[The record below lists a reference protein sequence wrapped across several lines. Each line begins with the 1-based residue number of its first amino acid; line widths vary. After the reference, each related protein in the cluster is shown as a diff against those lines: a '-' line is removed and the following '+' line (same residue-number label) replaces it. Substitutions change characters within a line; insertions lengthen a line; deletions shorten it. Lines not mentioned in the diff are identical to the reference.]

1 MKIGLGVIIFIF
13 LGVMIFMV
21 RPVGV
26 FVTGESS
33 WAQDGTV
40 KTLTRLPKFPA
51 SLAWSKM
58 FKSKGEVL
66 QEIVDV
72 KLTTYPAKPSI
83 PYRVAKHRTTGIFS
97 TFEPREDQ
105 VKQIAPHYDLFLLIG
120 LRGSLVPIIKKSN
133 PSAKVLMYM
142 ANSLTSV
149 ATLLDPGSV
158 DEENTDWILKN
169 HPNWLLKDS
178 DGKPIQGTSWSPK
191 YWPDPGNKEWQA
203 FFVKKV
209 NKALKETGGLWD
221 GVLFDEF
228 LTTHTSHT
236 ASYVGSSGKQANY
249 ASDQAFQQ
257 AQLEFLRNVVPG
269 LSVPILPNVD
279 SPVLNPTS
287 PAFNP
292 EFFTEVQRIAGGAEA
307 EVFVLHAPD
316 QYGFLEKEMVEVYLD
331 RAKKTPPGKMMILSS
346 PTAGLEGNVERTLYA
361 YFAYLLVAAPERAVY
376 WAFKEGE
383 SSVPHFWFKEFDLDL
398 GLPLGEMQSVG
409 QVWKRDFANT
419 LVVVNPNPEA
429 ASFAFKEIYFDVLG
443 DSVKSPVSLGPNSG
457 ALLMK
462 NKGTVP
468 KAPLLHEVK

>member
-1 MKIGLGVIIFIF
+1 MKIGLGVIF
-13 LGVMIFMV
+13 LGVMIFVV
-21 RPVGV
+21 RSVGV
-26 FVTGESS
+26 MFTGESS

-40 KTLTRLPKFPA
+40 KTLTQLPQFPA
-51 SLAWSKM
+51 SLEWSKM
-58 FKSKGEVL
+58 YKSKAEVL

-72 KLTTYPAKPSI
+72 KLTTYPAKSSI

-97 TFEPREDQ
+97 SFEPREDQ
-105 VKQIAPHYDLFLLIG
+105 IKRIAPHYDLFLLTG
-120 LRGSLVPIIKKSN
+120 LRGTLVPIIKKSN

-149 ATLLDPGSV
+149 ATLLDAGSV

-169 HPNWLLKDS
+169 HPNWLLKGS

-191 YWPDPGNKEWQA
+191 YWPDPGNKDWQA

-228 LTTHTSHT
+228 LTTHTGHT

-316 QYGFLEKEMVEVYLD
+316 QYGFLEK
-331 RAKKTPPGKMMILSS
+331 K
-346 PTAGLEGNVERTLYA
+346 
-361 YFAYLLVAAPERAVY
+361 
-376 WAFKEGE
+376 
-383 SSVPHFWFKEFDLDL
+383 
-398 GLPLGEMQSVG
+398 
-409 QVWKRDFANT
+409 
-419 LVVVNPNPEA
+419 
-429 ASFAFKEIYFDVLG
+429 
-443 DSVKSPVSLGPNSG
+443 
-457 ALLMK
+457 
-462 NKGTVP
+462 
-468 KAPLLHEVK
+468 

>member
-1 MKIGLGVIIFIF
+1 MKIGLEVIFF
-13 LGVMIFMV
+13 LGVMIFVV

-26 FVTGESS
+26 MFTGESS
-33 WAQDGTV
+33 WAQDATV
-40 KTLTRLPKFPA
+40 KTRTQLPPFPA
-51 SLAWSKM
+51 SLALSKM
-58 FKSKGEVL
+58 YKSKGEVL

-72 KLTTYPAKPSI
+72 KLTTYPTKPSI

-97 TFEPREDQ
+97 TFDPREDQ
-105 VKQIAPHYDLFLLIG
+105 IRQIAPHYDLFLLTG

-149 ATLLDPGSV
+149 ATLLDAGSV
-158 DEENTDWILKN
+158 DGENTDWILKN
-169 HPNWLLKDS
+169 HPDWLLKGS

-191 YWPDPGNKEWQA
+191 YWPDPRNKEWQA

-228 LTTHTSHT
+228 LPTHTGHT

-292 EFFTEVQRIAGGAEA
+292 EFFTDVQRIAGGAEA
-307 EVFVLHAPD
+307 EVFALHSPD
-316 QYGFLEKEMVEVYLD
+316 QYGFLEKEMIEVYLD
-331 RAKKTPPGKMMILSS
+331 RAKKTPPGKMMLLNS
-346 PTAGLEGNVERTLYA
+346 PTAGLEGNIERTLYV
-361 YFAYLLVAAPERAVY
+361 YFTYLLVASPGRAVY
-376 WAFKEGE
+376 WGFKEGD
-383 SSVPHFWFKEFDLDL
+383 SSVPHFWFKEFDIDF
-398 GLPLGEMQSVG
+398 GPPLGEMQTVG
-409 QVWKRDFANT
+409 ELWKRDFTNAA
-419 LVVVNPNPEA
+419 VIVNPNQKA
-429 ASFAFKEIYFDVLG
+429 ATFAFKEIYFDVLG
-443 DSVKSPVSLGPNSG
+443 KSLQSPVSLGPHSG
-457 ALLMK
+457 VLLIK
-462 NKGTVP
+462 NQGLVVP
-468 KAPLLHEVK
+468 KPPVLHEVK

>member
-1 MKIGLGVIIFIF
+1 MKIGLGVIF
-13 LGVMIFMV
+13 LGVMIFVV
-21 RPVGV
+21 RSVGV
-26 FVTGESS
+26 MFTGESS

-40 KTLTRLPKFPA
+40 KTLTQLPQFPA
-51 SLAWSKM
+51 SLEWSKM
-58 FKSKGEVL
+58 YKSKAEVL

-72 KLTTYPAKPSI
+72 KLTTYPAKSSI

-97 TFEPREDQ
+97 SFEPREDQ
-105 VKQIAPHYDLFLLIG
+105 IKRIAPHYDLFLLTG

-149 ATLLDPGSV
+149 ATLLDAGSV

-169 HPNWLLKDS
+169 HPNWLLKGS

-228 LTTHTSHT
+228 LTTHTGHT

-316 QYGFLEKEMVEVYLD
+316 QYGFLEKEMIEVYLD
-331 RAKKTPPGKMMILSS
+331 RARKTPPGKMMLLNS
-346 PTAGLEGNVERTLYA
+346 PTAGLEGNIERTLYA
-361 YFAYLLVAAPERAVY
+361 YYTYLLVASPGRAVY

-398 GLPLGEMQSVG
+398 GLPQGEMQTVG
-409 QVWKRDFANT
+409 PLWTRDFTNAA
-419 LVVVNPNPEA
+419 VVVNPNQKA
-429 ASFAFKEIYFDVLG
+429 ASFAFKESYSDVLG
-443 DSVKSPVSLGPNSG
+443 KPVKSPVPLGPHSG
-457 ALLMK
+457 VLLI
-462 NKGTVP
+462 KGTVP
-468 KAPLLHEVK
+468 NTPFLHEVK